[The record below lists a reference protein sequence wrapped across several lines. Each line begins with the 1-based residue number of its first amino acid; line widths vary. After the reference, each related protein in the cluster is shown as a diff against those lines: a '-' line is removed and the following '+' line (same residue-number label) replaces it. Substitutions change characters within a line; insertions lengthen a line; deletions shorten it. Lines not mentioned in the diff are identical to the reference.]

1 MHNITPDSPLYGVT
15 EAQMN
20 EEEIEFVV
28 SVTGTDDTSLQPVHA
43 QRHYTH
49 KDVLWGARHADILSE
64 QPDGV
69 IVLDLTKFHDTVPTR
84 ATPEFPYG
92 LRD

>member
-1 MHNITPDSPLYGVT
+1 MGRILDK
-15 EAQMN
+15 E
-20 EEEIEFVV
+20 
-28 SVTGTDDTSLQPVHA
+28 
-43 QRHYTH
+43 
-49 KDVLWGARHADILSE
+49 VLWGARYADILTE
-64 QPDGV
+64 QKDGT